1 MCGFAGE
8 FLFNASG
15 ANLTLVCE
23 MAALLRHRGP
33 DESGRFLSTNGSCAI
48 GFQRLAI
55 IDLAGSHQPMSS
67 PDGSVT
73 IAFNGEIY
81 NFRQLRQ
88 QLVQEGCQFKT
99 SGDTE
104 VLLHMYLRNELAMLE
119 HLEGMFAIAI
129 YDGRKNRLLL
139 ARDRLGEKPLWYAD
153 LNDRIVFAS
162 EAKALLHHPAVDKSL
177 NRSGV
182 TNYLSFGYVHAPHS
196 IWNGISKLLPGHFLV
211 AEGVNRRIERYWRPR
226 MIELPPGPQEQI
238 QMVREMIEASV
249 QARMIADVPLGALLS
264 GGVDS
269 SIIVALM
276 CKAAGKGGGVKTFC
290 AGLDDPLYDERAA
303 AREVARHC
311 GSEHTELL
319 VRPAPSAG
327 MIDDIVSRYD
337 EPFADSS
344 AIPTFLICKAAREHV
359 TVALTGDGGDEMFGG
374 YDRYRALHLADTLSP
389 LGYLGVRVAS
399 GIGNIFAGTEER
411 SRLRR
416 LARFADAMTQPFA
429 TQYLTYRSLFQSKDL
444 PRLFSDE
451 FSKGTDLAEPARWF
465 SELFEKGNFPDE
477 VARAQHHDLMTY
489 LPDDLLVKSDIASMA
504 SSLELRA
511 PMLDHQLVPVGLS
524 LPVEMKIH
532 RGRGKHILRQA
543 FQDILPPGILNLPK
557 RGFGIPLGKWLRR
570 DLAGVLKETL
580 LDRSFLDHGIVRK
593 DAMEGLVNDHLSGV
607 DDHRH
612 RLWALL
618 VLARWAGRSK

>member
-8 FLFNASG
+8 FLFGASG
-15 ANLTLVCE
+15 ANLKLVCE

-33 DESGRFLSTNGSCAI
+33 DESGRFLSADGSCAI

-73 IAFNGEIY
+73 IAFNGELY
-81 NFRQLRQ
+81 NFRQLRE
-88 QLVQEGCQFKT
+88 QLVQHGCRFQT

-104 VLLHMYLRNELAMLE
+104 VLLHMYLRDELAMLE
-119 HLEGMFAIAI
+119 HLEGMFAFAV
-129 YDGRKNRLLL
+129 YDGRKNRLML
-139 ARDRLGEKPLWYAD
+139 ARDRLGEKPLWYAA
-153 LNDRIVFAS
+153 LNDRIAFAS
-162 EAKALLHHPAVDKSL
+162 EAKALLHHPSVDKTL
-177 NRSGV
+177 NHDSV
-182 TNYLSFGYVHAPHS
+182 ADYLSLGCVHAPHS
-196 IWNGISKLLPGHFLV
+196 IWNGVSKLLPGHFLV
-211 AEGVNRRIERYWRPR
+211 VENAQCRTERYWRPR
-226 MIELPPGPQEQI
+226 MMALPPDPQEQTR
-238 QMVREMIEASV
+238 MVREMIQASV

-269 SIIVALM
+269 SVIVALM
-276 CKAAGKGGGVKTFC
+276 CKAAGKSGGVKTFC
-290 AGLDDPLYDERAA
+290 AGFDDPLYDERAA

-319 VRPAPSAG
+319 IRPEPSAG
-327 MIDDIVSRYD
+327 MIDEIVSRYD

-344 AIPTFLICKAAREHV
+344 AIPTFLICQAARQHV
-359 TVALTGDGGDEMFGG
+359 TVALTGDGGDEIFAG
-374 YDRYRALHLADTLSP
+374 YERYRALHLADTLSP
-389 LGYLGVRVAS
+389 LAYLGVRIAS
-399 GIGNIFAGTEER
+399 GIGNVFAGTEER

-429 TQYLTYRSLFQSKDL
+429 AQYLTYRSVFFPKDL

-451 FSKGTDLAEPARWF
+451 FAAGADLAEPARWF
-465 SELFEKGNFPDE
+465 TGLYEEGNFPDE

-504 SSLELRA
+504 NSLELRT
-511 PMLDHQLVPVGLS
+511 PMLDHRLVPVGLS
-524 LPVEMKIH
+524 LPIGMKI
-532 RGRGKHILRQA
+532 RRRRGKHILREA
-543 FQDILPPGILNLPK
+543 FRDMLPPGILDLRK
-557 RGFGIPLGKWLRR
+557 RGFGIPLGKWLRN

-580 LDRSFLDHGIVRK
+580 LDRSFLDRAIVRK
-593 DAMEGLVNDHLSGV
+593 DAMEGLINDHLSGT

-618 VLARWAGRSK
+618 VLARWAERSE

>member
-8 FLFNASG
+8 FLFSVSG
-15 ANLTLVCE
+15 ANLKLVCE

-33 DESGRFLSTNGSCAI
+33 DESGQFLSSNRSCAI

-81 NFRQLRQ
+81 NFRELRHQLAQ
-88 QLVQEGCQFKT
+88 QGCRFKT
-99 SGDTE
+99 TGDTE
-104 VLLHMYLRNELAMLE
+104 VLLHMYLRDELAMLE

-139 ARDRLGEKPLWYAD
+139 ARDRLGEKPLWYAT

-177 NRSGV
+177 NRNSV
-182 TNYLSFGYVHAPHS
+182 TDYLSFGYIHAPYS

-211 AEGVNRRIERYWRPR
+211 VQDAQCRTERYWRPG
-226 MIELPPGPQEQI
+226 IVELPSGQEQRV
-238 QMVREMIEASV
+238 QMVREMIRTSV
-249 QARMIADVPLGALLS
+249 EGRMAADVPLGALLS
-264 GGVDS
+264 GGIDS
-269 SIIVALM
+269 SIVVALM

-290 AGLDDPLYDERAA
+290 AGFDDPLYDERAA
-303 AREVARHC
+303 AREVAQHC

-319 VRPAPSAG
+319 VRPEPSAA
-327 MIDDIVSRYD
+327 MIDEIVNRYD

-344 AIPTFLICKAAREHV
+344 AIPTFLICQAARQHV
-359 TVALTGDGGDEMFGG
+359 KVALTGDGGDEVFGG
-374 YDRYRALHLADTLSP
+374 YERYRALHLADTLSP
-389 LGYLGVRVAS
+389 LAYLGVRVAS

-416 LARFADAMTQPFA
+416 LARFADAMTQPSA
-429 TQYLTYRSLFQSKDL
+429 AQYLKYRSLFDSKDL

-451 FSKGTDLAEPARWF
+451 FAGSADIAGPARWF
-465 SELFEKGNFPDE
+465 TELYEEGNFPDE

-504 SSLELRA
+504 NSLELRA
-511 PMLDHQLVPVGLS
+511 PMLDHELVPVGLS
-524 LPVEMKIH
+524 LPVAMKI
-532 RGRGKHILRQA
+532 RGRRGKQVLRKA
-543 FQDILPPGILNLPK
+543 FQDMLPAGILDLPK
-557 RGFGIPLGKWLRR
+557 RGFGIPLGRWLRK

-580 LDRSFLDHGIVRK
+580 LDRSFLDRGIVRK
-593 DAMEGLVNDHLSGV
+593 DAMAGLVNDHLSGA

-618 VLARWAGRSK
+618 VLARWLRSSD

>member
-8 FLFNASG
+8 FLFRTSG
-15 ANLTLVCE
+15 ANLKLVCE

-33 DESGRFLSTNGSCAI
+33 DESGRFLSTSGSCAM

-55 IDLAGSHQPMSS
+55 IDLPGSHQPMSS

-81 NFRQLRQ
+81 NFRQLRR
-88 QLVQEGCQFKT
+88 QLVQEGCRFKT

-104 VLLHMYLRNELAMLE
+104 VLLHMYLRDELAMLE

-139 ARDRLGEKPLWYAD
+139 ARDRLGEKPLWYAA

-162 EAKALLHHPAVDKSL
+162 EAKALLHHPGVDKSL
-177 NRSGV
+177 NRNGI
-182 TNYLSFGYVHAPHS
+182 TDYLSFGYVHAPYS
-196 IWNGISKLLPGHFLV
+196 IWNGISKLLPGHFLLV
-211 AEGVNRRIERYWRPR
+211 EDANCRIERYWQPR
-226 MIELPPGPQEQI
+226 MIELPPGPQEQV
-238 QMVREMIEASV
+238 QMVREMIQASV
-249 QARMIADVPLGALLS
+249 QSRMIADVPLGALLS
-264 GGVDS
+264 GGMDS
-269 SIIVALM
+269 SIIVAVM
-276 CKAAGKGGGVKTFC
+276 CKAAGKACGVKTFC
-290 AGLDDPLYDERAA
+290 AGFEDPLYDERAA

-319 VRPAPSAG
+319 VRPEPSAG
-327 MIDDIVSRYD
+327 MIDEIVSRYD

-344 AIPTFLICKAAREHV
+344 AIPTFLICQAARQHV
-359 TVALTGDGGDEMFGG
+359 TVALTGDGGDEVFAG
-374 YDRYRALHLADTLSP
+374 YERYRALHLADTLSP
-389 LGYLGVRVAS
+389 LAYLGVRVAS

-416 LARFADAMTQPFA
+416 LIRFAEAMTQPFA
-429 TQYLTYRSLFQSKDL
+429 MQYLTYRSLFQVKDM
-444 PRLFSDE
+444 PRLFTDE
-451 FSKGTDLAEPARWF
+451 FAGRADIMEPARWF

-504 SSLELRA
+504 NSLELRA
-511 PMLDHQLVPVGLS
+511 PMLDHRLVSVGLS

-532 RGRGKHILRQA
+532 RRRGKHILRQA
-543 FQDILPPGILNLPK
+543 FQDMLPPGILDLPK
-557 RGFGIPLGKWLRR
+557 RGFGIPLGKWLRK

-580 LDRSFLDHGIVRK
+580 LDRSFLARGIVRK
-593 DAMEGLVNDHLSGV
+593 DAMEGLVNDHLSGI

-618 VLARWAGRSK
+618 VLARWAGRNE